1 MKKQLTGFAWM
12 FFGLLLYTVMGGI
25 WLPAAGDYLWPVLSM
40 LCGITGLVIVIRRGA
55 PRDWWNERERVW
67 RCCPL
72 CDP

>member
-1 MKKQLTGFAWM
+1 M

-55 PRDWWNERERVW
+55 PRDWWNERERVG
-67 RCCPL
+67 RCFQL
-72 CDP
+72 